1 MSHKIPRFTDEMEAY
16 IVEKVAVGKPLP
28 KVVEALIQRYPEQF
42 SDVEDCDLEEVKAIL
57 YGRLR
62 NRKYDRRYSSYWRIK
77 DETEE
82 VQSVLE
88 SIDVADPIEQL
99 RTCNNLYKQLLEAND
114 HETINTLRKKIADLL
129 RLMAFASKKVEF
141 LMPKGDDLFDTN
153 PDDIPEVKKAIV
165 ME

>member
-1 MSHKIPRFTDEMEAY
+1 MSYKIPLFTDEMEAY
-16 IVEKVAVGKPLP
+16 IVEKIAAGKPLP

>member
-16 IVEKVAVGKPLP
+16 IVEKIAAGKPLP

-42 SDVEDCDLEEVKAIL
+42 SDVEDCDLGQVKEIL

-62 NRKYDRRYSSYWRIK
+62 NRKYDRRHSSYWRIK

-99 RTCNNLYKQLLEAND
+99 RTCDNLYKQLLEAND
-114 HETINTLRKKIADLL
+114 DETINTLRKKIADLL